1 MSTDGPEGGGPPELT
16 AAECV
21 RAGMY
26 WFGRNDLAAAE
37 AWWQRALYLDPANV
51 RAQECLRLLAKST
64 GRPEEVPSKTPPPIM
79 PSPPVAAPLRAPSVP
94 SVSQVPIARAPS
106 KPSAS
111 ELERRLFSDEPRGGD
126 LDVDVAAWALGQ
138 AQSTSSADPLE
149 FATDI
154 PEDTGDIIRV
164 DSGTPVPDLERTPWD
179 DGPARTSVVTV
190 SSSAEHDALAEHT
203 PLPDIDRERFFG
215 RGGEGDDPDLV
226 GVFDQNDEA
235 SFEDVLDERSD
246 PRPSAVRPSEP
257 EIRIDEPIEAPR
269 AQERTAAAASP
280 DVLMEQAR
288 DFFALHDFNG
298 AIEILEKLVELAPN
312 HTEGRALLA
321 QCRSQLVR
329 MLESKLGDLDRIPR
343 LMISS
348 EEVIWLNLN
357 HRAGFILS
365 QIDGTVTYDDIIALS
380 GMPRLDTLKIMVELL
395 NNRVIG

>member
-1 MSTDGPEGGGPPELT
+1 
-16 AAECV
+16 
-21 RAGMY
+21 MY

-64 GRPEEVPSKTPPPIM
+64 GRAEEIPAKTPPPM
-79 PSPPVAAPLRAPSVP
+79 PVAKPAQARPSPA
-94 SVSQVPIARAPS
+94 
-106 KPSAS
+106 
-111 ELERRLFSDEPRGGD
+111 ELENRLFARDVPGGD

-138 AQSTSSADPLE
+138 ASSTSSSSTDPLE

-154 PEDTGDIIRV
+154 PEDTGDIIHV
-164 DSGTPVPDLERTPWD
+164 DSGTPVPELERTPWD

-190 SSSAEHDALAEHT
+190 SSSIEHDAIGEHT

-226 GVFDQNDEA
+226 GVFDQQDEA
-235 SFEDVLDERSD
+235 SFEDVLDEKSD
-246 PRPSAVRPSEP
+246 PVRAPERPVPRAEA
-257 EIRIDEPIEAPR
+257 EITIDEPIEAPR
-269 AQERTAAAASP
+269 REERALASASP
-280 DVLMEQAR
+280 DELIGQAR
-288 DFFALHDFNG
+288 DLFALHDFNG
-298 AIEILEKLVELAPN
+298 AMELLEKLVELSPN
-312 HTEGRALLA
+312 HAEGRSLLV

-329 MLESKLGDLDRIPR
+329 MLESKLGDLDRVPR

-365 QIDGTVTYDDIIALS
+365 QIDGTVTYDDIISLS

-395 NNRVIG
+395 STRVIG